1 MTMRTENLAITPSLL
16 FSTALFF
23 ASPVASAFGQ
33 VPSPPASGTSAASRL
48 SGADRAGA
56 LQAVKDAL
64 GDSYVVPEMRAKLIE
79 RVSRSQVA
87 GRYDVEDSHVFSDRI
102 TEDLRDVTQDGHL
115 SLRLAPAEYAAAIA
129 PPTGDDGNEAFA
141 RRQAVR
147 EHHGLSELRVLPG
160 NIRYLRITGFQWVR
174 DETGAVYDDAIRFLK
189 DGDALI
195 IDLRGNGGGSAAAV
209 QYLTSHFLGADTLLL
224 TFLEGSVTPSQ
235 SRTLHHLPAG
245 RLMSKPLY
253 VLIDGGVASAAE
265 EFAYHVQQFKL
276 GELVGAKTA
285 GAANNNRMVPI
296 APAFILSVSVGR
308 PLHAISN
315 TNWEGTGIQPTIE
328 AAPEQ
333 ALEVAQSLAL
343 TRLVQIPG
351 LTPEALT
358 DYAWARAAVE
368 ARLHPVSMS
377 AKQLRALAGDYGE
390 VSVAFRDGALWLA
403 RPNRHTRRLTPLSSD
418 GLFAVEGVD
427 ILRVR
432 FMGKGLE
439 LLWHGEDAPR
449 VFEKT

>member
-1 MTMRTENLAITPSLL
+1 
-16 FSTALFF
+16 
-23 ASPVASAFGQ
+23 
-33 VPSPPASGTSAASRL
+33 
-48 SGADRAGA
+48 
-56 LQAVKDAL
+56 
-64 GDSYVVPEMRAKLIE
+64 
-79 RVSRSQVA
+79 
-87 GRYDVEDSHVFSDRI
+87 
-102 TEDLRDVTQDGHL
+102 
-115 SLRLAPAEYAAAIA
+115 
-129 PPTGDDGNEAFA
+129 
-141 RRQAVR
+141 
-147 EHHGLSELRVLPG
+147 
-160 NIRYLRITGFQWVR
+160 VR

-189 DGDALI
+189 DGDAVI

-235 SRTLHHLPAG
+235 SRTLNHLPAG

-315 TNWEGTGIQPTIE
+315 TNWEGAGIRPTVE
-328 AAPEQ
+328 APPEQ
-333 ALEVAQSLAL
+333 ALDIAHSLAL
-343 TRLVQIPG
+343 ARLVQIPG
-351 LTPEALT
+351 VTPEALT
-358 DYAWARAAVE
+358 DYAWARTAVE
-368 ARLHPVSMS
+368 ARLNPVSMS

-403 RPNRHTRRLTPLSSD
+403 RPNRRTRRLTPLSSD

-432 FMGKGLE
+432 FMGKGLQ
-439 LLWHGEDAPR
+439 LLWHGEGNPR

>member
-1 MTMRTENLAITPSLL
+1 MEAWRR
-16 FSTALFF
+16 
-23 ASPVASAFGQ
+23 
-33 VPSPPASGTSAASRL
+33 PP
-48 SGADRAGA
+48 
-56 LQAVKDAL
+56 
-64 GDSYVVPEMRAKLIE
+64 
-79 RVSRSQVA
+79 
-87 GRYDVEDSHVFSDRI
+87 
-102 TEDLRDVTQDGHL
+102 
-115 SLRLAPAEYAAAIA
+115 
-129 PPTGDDGNEAFA
+129 
-141 RRQAVR
+141 
-147 EHHGLSELRVLPG
+147 
-160 NIRYLRITGFQWVR
+160 
-174 DETGAVYDDAIRFLK
+174 
-189 DGDALI
+189 
-195 IDLRGNGGGSAAAV
+195 
-209 QYLTSHFLGADTLLL
+209 
-224 TFLEGSVTPSQ
+224 
-235 SRTLHHLPAG
+235 
-245 RLMSKPLY
+245 
-253 VLIDGGVASAAE
+253 
-265 EFAYHVQQFKL
+265 
-276 GELVGAKTA
+276 KTA

-315 TNWEGTGIQPTIE
+315 ANWEGAGIQPTVE

-333 ALEVAQSLAL
+333 ALDVAQSLAL
-343 TRLVQIPG
+343 TRLVQTPG

-358 DYAWARAAVE
+358 DYAGARVAVE

-403 RPNRHTRRLTPLSSD
+403 RPNRRTKRLTPLSSD